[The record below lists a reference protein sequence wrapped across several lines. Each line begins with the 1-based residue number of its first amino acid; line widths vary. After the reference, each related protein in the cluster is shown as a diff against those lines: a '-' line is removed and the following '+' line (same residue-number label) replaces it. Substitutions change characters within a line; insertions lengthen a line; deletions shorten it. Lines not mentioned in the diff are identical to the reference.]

1 MTWKLSEAGG
11 HNTLELTYNLVI
23 GECGSRSMAS
33 TSLFRIAFFQEL
45 LYSSIFRE
53 SKGGLMNKL
62 IVPAVIVA
70 FGMIAAA
77 ALSQQTQPPAS
88 GFQAKPYFEMPLEK
102 DPSRVVRLQSVVIP
116 AGAGNQFHRHPG
128 DQWWAVQEGE
138 VTFTVRGQPPR
149 LMKAGDFVYVPRG
162 TIHRNQNISKS
173 PARSIEL
180 NITDKDKP
188 QTEQVP

>member
-1 MTWKLSEAGG
+1 
-11 HNTLELTYNLVI
+11 
-23 GECGSRSMAS
+23 
-33 TSLFRIAFFQEL
+33 
-45 LYSSIFRE
+45 
-53 SKGGLMNKL
+53 MNKL

-77 ALSQQTQPPAS
+77 ALSQPPAS
-88 GFQAKPYFEMPLEK
+88 GFQAKPYFQMPLEK

-116 AGAGNQFHRHPG
+116 PGAGNQFHRHPG

-138 VTFTVRGQPPR
+138 VTFTVRGQAPR
-149 LMKAGDFVYVPRG
+149 IMKAGDFVYVPRG
-162 TIHRNQNISKS
+162 TIHRNQNLSKS

-180 NITDKDKP
+180 NITDKDEP